1 MIYIKIAGAILVIAA
16 SFGIGTTI
24 GMYQTRRT
32 EDIHDLLLLIGII
45 NGNLAYSAT
54 EITDIIEQG
63 AKKTKGGVSVWLADI
78 LDRLTMDYN
87 ETFEDK
93 WLKSIPILARNSYLS
108 ESLICQV
115 EELGKWLCYMDVDT
129 QLKNL
134 RLWEKNMEAEYEEQ
148 QMKARQINKVSR
160 SLGLLGGILL
170 VILIV

>member
-32 EDIHDLLLLIGII
+32 EDIHELLLLIGII

-93 WLKSIPILARNSYLS
+93 WLKKHSHPCPEQLFVRSFDLS
-108 ESLICQV
+108 
-115 EELGKWLCYMDVDT
+115 GGGTWKM
-129 QLKNL
+129 
-134 RLWEKNMEAEYEEQ
+134 A
-148 QMKARQINKVSR
+148 
-160 SLGLLGGILL
+160 LLYGR
-170 VILIV
+170 